1 MPPMRMSRCCVQLAM
16 SYLTLGVRR
25 RKLLLAEAQ
34 NTVGPVTPGA
44 SRRVSEPIEK
54 ACKIYQTL
62 GDEKQVAASKY
73 QIGTL
78 WSRLWTR
85 ASDQRRSKEQL
96 ALALS
101 NYEAAYKFYKA
112 NGGGKIL
119 LLINLDIADLF
130 CAVHAAS
137 GPGGSRQCLEKA
149 ALCLAQTHASFRAE
163 AQDASELRELL
174 RLSQSVSERLPK
186 VLLLLAKAAASAS
199 KGQEQ
204 LLQVSPRSGVDPE
217 EANRADGY
225 KKLYRAAL
233 TFSWPKADVI
243 EVDVTAAALDRAA
256 TFLDTSIRPGL
267 LTLRLGHANER

>member
-1 MPPMRMSRCCVQLAM
+1 M
-16 SYLTLGVRR
+16 
-25 RKLLLAEAQ
+25 
-34 NTVGPVTPGA
+34 TPGA

-54 ACKIYQTL
+54 ACKIYESL

-85 ASDQRRSKEQL
+85 AGDQRRSKEQL

-119 LLINLDIADLF
+119 LLINLDIADLY

-137 GPGGSRQCLEKA
+137 GQGGSRQCLEKA
-149 ALCLAQTHASFRAE
+149 ALCLTQTQASFRAE

-186 VLLLLAKAAASAS
+186 VLLLLAKVTASAA

-204 LLQVSPRSGVDPE
+204 LLQVSPGTCVDPD
-217 EANRADGY
+217 EANRANGY
-225 KKLYRAAL
+225 KKLYRDAL
-233 TFSWPKADVI
+233 TFPWPKA
-243 EVDVTAAALDRAA
+243 EVFEVEATAAALDRTAI
-256 TFLDTSIRPGL
+256 FLDTAIRPEL
-267 LTLRLGHANER
+267 STLRHGHVKSR